1 MSRALNLPL
10 TASNWKSEIN
20 KARRE
25 MDLALVIQ
33 DISLVV
39 QVETKGGDKK
49 SDEGKAV
56 NQVEEGKKYFERNH
70 GKYLKDFTFLPVLSM
85 PSALL
90 EVTWPKEK
98 AANCKEYYARD
109 SDFPAFSA
117 WWNDLL
123 VKAAANGCTM
133 AGSANQAEYEN
144 LLRRLILHS
153 SLALTSLYQQ
163 RSILVTNTH
172 LIVLR

>member
-1 MSRALNLPL
+1 MSRALNIPL
-10 TASNWKSEIN
+10 TTSNWKAEIN

-39 QVETKGGDKK
+39 QVETKGGDIK

-70 GKYLKDFTFLPVLSM
+70 GKFLKDFTYLPVLSM

-90 EVTWPKEK
+90 EMSWPKEK
-98 AANCKEYYARD
+98 AANCQEYYARH
-109 SDFPAFSA
+109 SDFPAFST
-117 WWNDLL
+117 WWNDLI
-123 VKAAANGCTM
+123 VKAAANGCMTTV
-133 AGSANQAEYEN
+133 SADHADYET
-144 LLRRLILHS
+144 LLRRMILHS
-153 SLALTSLYQQ
+153 SLAFTSLYQQ
-163 RSILVTNTH
+163 RSILVIDTH

>member
-1 MSRALNLPL
+1 MSQALNIPL
-10 TASNWKSEIN
+10 TASNWKAEIN

-33 DISLVV
+33 DISAVV

-56 NQVEEGKKYFERNH
+56 SQVEAGKKYFEKNH
-70 GKYLKDFTFLPVLSM
+70 GKFLKAFTFLPALSM

-90 EVTWPKEK
+90 EVTWPQEK

-109 SDFPAFSA
+109 SDFADFST
-117 WWNDLL
+117 WWNDLIA
-123 VKAAANGCTM
+123 KAVSNGCPT
-133 AGSANQAEYEN
+133 AVSADQGDYEI

-153 SLALTSLYQQ
+153 SLAFTSLYQQ
-163 RSILVTNTH
+163 RSILVTDTH